1 MPRYVRRDG
10 LLLRVGSKRWKWWQ
24 RNRLR
29 LMGRMPLVTK
39 RRRVVWIAKWAARQ
53 PGAATSYLYGGVP
66 GIGTGTHTDCS
77 GFVLAV
83 YQRVGVELGR
93 TSQVQF
99 ASAPRHPDFARPG
112 DLLFFNYEGPHSH
125 VGIKVGADT
134 MIGDQHTGS
143 GIVHVTIDRA
153 HLDGTGSYLP

>member
-1 MPRYVRRDG
+1 MARYVSRDG
-10 LLLRVGSKRWKWWQ
+10 LLLRVGSKQWQWWQ

-29 LMGRMPLVTK
+29 LMGRVPVVTK

-77 GFVLAV
+77 GFVTLCYAWA
-83 YQRVGVELGR
+83 G
-93 TSQVQF
+93 
-99 ASAPRHPDFARPG
+99 APKTHPEHARPG

-125 VGIKVGADT
+125 VGIKIGADT

-143 GIVHVTIDRA
+143 GIVQVPIDRA
-153 HLDGTGSYLP
+153 HLDGVGSFLP